1 MILETVTVGSWEVN
15 CYILANGN
23 SSSCIII
30 DPGSQERKIRQV
42 LDKHKLTPGI
52 VINTHGH
59 ADHIGSDDRF
69 GVPVYIHSQ
78 DAALLTDAALNLSNF
93 LMSPISIKSQI
104 RTVEDKSTIRLEGIE
119 LKVIHLPGHTP
130 GGIAL
135 HLKIPQDNLVF
146 TGDSLF
152 FHSIGRTDF
161 TGSSEQ
167 MLIKSIIDKLFIL
180 PDDTLVYP
188 GHGPSS
194 TIGREKRE
202 NPFLH

>member
-1 MILETVTVGSWEVN
+1 MILETVTVGSWGVN

-59 ADHIGSDDRF
+59 ADHIGCDDRF

-78 DAALLTDAALNLSNF
+78 DAALLTDATLNLSNF

-202 NPFLH
+202 NPFLN